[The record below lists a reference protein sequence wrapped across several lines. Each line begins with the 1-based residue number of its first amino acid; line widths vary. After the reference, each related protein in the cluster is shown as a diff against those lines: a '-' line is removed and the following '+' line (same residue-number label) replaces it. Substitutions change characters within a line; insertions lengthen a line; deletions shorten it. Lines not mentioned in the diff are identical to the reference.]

1 MNQLPDD
8 PNEID
13 TDNKDESS
21 RRKHALDRC
30 QKLIEWY
37 EKFKQRQQ
45 LAYEISHGATI
56 VLSGLT
62 PILILWGDLPA
73 VAKALPPA
81 LVAVLIGLS
90 GAFQWKENYL
100 RFALASEA
108 LKSERVKFLTR
119 TTRAYNATVSD
130 DLAIQNFVVQIE
142 RIAMSEAA
150 EWRGLMQESVS
161 LENSKGDTGDTSRP
175 KPPPT
180 AQTLLLEDKAE

>member
-1 MNQLPDD
+1 MHQLPDD
-8 PNEID
+8 PSEID
-13 TDNKDESS
+13 TGSRDKEN
-21 RRKHALDRC
+21 RRKHALERC
-30 QKLIEWY
+30 QTLIEWY
-37 EKFKQRQQ
+37 EKFKRRQQ
-45 LAYEISHGATI
+45 LAYEISHGAII

-62 PILILWGDLPA
+62 PILILWEDVSAPL
-73 VAKALPPA
+73 KALPPA

-108 LKSERVKFLTR
+108 LQSERVKFLTR

-130 DLAIQNFVVQIE
+130 DLAIQNFVSQIE
-142 RIAMSEAA
+142 RIAIREAA

-161 LENSKGDTGDTSRP
+161 LENFNGDTADPLRP

-180 AQTLLLEDKAE
+180 SQPLQLEDKSG